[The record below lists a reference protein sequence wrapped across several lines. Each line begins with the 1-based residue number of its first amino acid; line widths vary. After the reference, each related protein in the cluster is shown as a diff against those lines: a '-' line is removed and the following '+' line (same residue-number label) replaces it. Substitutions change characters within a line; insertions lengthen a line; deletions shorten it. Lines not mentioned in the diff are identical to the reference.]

1 MYFIMQN
8 LINKVKQELWKE
20 RNQLNLDHKERER
33 EEIAESI
40 INENMKNMSKRVLVR
55 HIDP

>member
-8 LINKVKQELWKE
+8 LINKVKQELWKK